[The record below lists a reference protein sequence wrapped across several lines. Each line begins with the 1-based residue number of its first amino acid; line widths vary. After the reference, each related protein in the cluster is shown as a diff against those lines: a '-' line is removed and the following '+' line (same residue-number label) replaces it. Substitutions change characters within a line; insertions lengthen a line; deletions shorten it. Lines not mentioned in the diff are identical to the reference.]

1 MNFERSRLEPSLPYI
16 PGSGGETAPPYP
28 APGTSCDTVFHGMKS
43 RLCTRAPV
51 LAIAAI
57 LLAGFPQPANTQDQ
71 PAGPSWELV
80 FENDVF
86 FTIIPFTG
94 RSDREYTHGHTLA
107 TERDHAPVWGRLFS
121 RIGECTDAAEVVAG
135 TAADDA
141 VHTDTPATPWRD
153 DHPRCLR
160 TRYELG
166 QKLYTPDTT
175 SGRTPSPE
183 ERPFAGWLYGA
194 VTGRILDSRSSRSL
208 RMEIGVTG
216 PPSFGE
222 ETQRFVHWVIQT
234 YEPQG
239 WDDQLPFEPAILVR
253 YEERHRVLERLRD
266 DGSSFADVI
275 ATGGASLGNLRTGL
289 EAALTVRVGRPLP
302 HPWLP
307 RSSPAPRFVPFAFVE
322 ARGRWTAHDLFL
334 DGTVFEESRGVD
346 RRPFAA
352 GWSAGAAADY
362 RDFRVRVELVGEGR
376 QYLTQPEPHRYFSI
390 SLTWRP

>member
-1 MNFERSRLEPSLPYI
+1 
-16 PGSGGETAPPYP
+16 
-28 APGTSCDTVFHGMKS
+28 MKS

-51 LAIAAI
+51 LAVAAI
-57 LLAGFPQPANTQDQ
+57 LLVGLPQPANTQEQ
-71 PAGPSWELV
+71 SSGPSWELV

-107 TERDHAPVWGRLFS
+107 TERDHAPVWGRLFPQAE
-121 RIGECTDAAEVVAG
+121 GCTGATGIVAG
-135 TAADDA
+135 ATADDA
-141 VHTDTPATPWRD
+141 VHTDIPDAPQGDAR
-153 DHPRCLR
+153 PRCLR
-160 TRYELG
+160 TRYEFG
-166 QKLYTPDTT
+166 QRLYTPDTT
-175 SGRTPSPE
+175 SGRIPSPE

-194 VTGRILDSRSSRSL
+194 VTGRILGPRTSRSL
-208 RMEIGVTG
+208 RLEIGVTG

-234 YEPQG
+234 YKPQG

-266 DGSSFADVI
+266 DGSSSTDII
-275 ATGGASLGNLRTGL
+275 ATGGALLGNLRTGL
-289 EAALTVRVGRPLP
+289 EAALTARVGRALP
-302 HPWLP
+302 HPWL
-307 RSSPAPRFVPFAFVE
+307 RQNTPASRFAPFAFIE

-334 DGTVFEESRGVD
+334 DGTVFRESRGVE
-346 RRPFAA
+346 RQSLTA
-352 GWSAGAAADY
+352 GWSAGVAADY
-362 RDFRVRVELVGEGR
+362 RDFRARIELVGEGR